1 MLAAFTGITPM
12 AAEGIP
18 VVAIDAVGD
27 LHLVGYTR
35 VAGA

>member
-18 VVAIDAVGD
+18 AVLIDAVGD
-27 LHLVGYTR
+27 LHLVGYNR
-35 VAGA
+35 IAGA